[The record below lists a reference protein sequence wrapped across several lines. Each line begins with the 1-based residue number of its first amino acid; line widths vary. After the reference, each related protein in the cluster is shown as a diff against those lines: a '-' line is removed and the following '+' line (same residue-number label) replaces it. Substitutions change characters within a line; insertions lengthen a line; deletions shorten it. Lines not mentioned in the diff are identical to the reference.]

1 MSKRF
6 TGREN
11 ENEDQNSDEDKK
23 KENKDDKDTS
33 TKVKRKLGPRMV
45 LNAQRYVFFL
55 IHIN

>member
-1 MSKRF
+1 MTYRF

-11 ENEDQNSDEDKK
+11 GNDDQKSDEDKN

-45 LNAQRYVFFL
+45 LNAQRYVFF
-55 IHIN
+55 NTY